1 MLAAIG
7 RAMRRQPTGCAYP
20 PTEGFTTS
28 YALDAP
34 GSPMRLAPA
43 LVAALLVP
51 ALPLALAETQ
61 AIDTDIYGWLRP
73 GTLTPDVAA
82 PFFVEVQNVG
92 DAAAPAFD
100 ATFTVDGEPVATVR
114 VEGIEPWGFVDFQ
127 SPPIA
132 VSEGTHLVSVILD
145 SGNEVPETDEENN
158 AWIYDY
164 TWTTRRPDLAVEIVG
179 TSDAWP
185 TGPVRVDYRICNV
198 GDKDQRY
205 LGIVDWQ
212 VEAGAPLSGADW
224 GWDTFAPLAVG
235 ACHDMTFESEGIVP
249 SRLSIRFE
257 AGPLDWDDAFE
268 PDVENNVAVATTHR
282 GPALL

>member
-1 MLAAIG
+1 
-7 RAMRRQPTGCAYP
+7 
-20 PTEGFTTS
+20 
-28 YALDAP
+28 
-34 GSPMRLAPA
+34 MRLAPV
-43 LVAALLVP
+43 LVAALLLP

-61 AIDTDIYGWLRP
+61 VIGTDIYGWMRP

-92 DAAAPAFD
+92 DAAVPAFD
-100 ATFTVDGEPVATVR
+100 ATFTVDGEPVATMR
-114 VEGIEPWGFVDFQ
+114 VPGIEAWGFVDFQ

-132 VSEGTHLVSVILD
+132 VSEGMHLVSVVLD
-145 SGNEVPETDEENN
+145 SADEIAETDEENN

-164 TWTTRRPDLAVEIVG
+164 TWTTRRPDLAVEVVG

-185 TGPVRVDYRICNV
+185 TGPVRVDYRVCNV

-205 LGIVDWQ
+205 LGILEWR
-212 VEAGAPLSGADW
+212 VEASAPLSGADQGW
-224 GWDTFAPLAVG
+224 GTFAPLAVG
-235 ACHDMTFESEGIVP
+235 ACHDFTLESEGIVP

-268 PDVENNVAVATTHR
+268 PDEENNVAVASAQR